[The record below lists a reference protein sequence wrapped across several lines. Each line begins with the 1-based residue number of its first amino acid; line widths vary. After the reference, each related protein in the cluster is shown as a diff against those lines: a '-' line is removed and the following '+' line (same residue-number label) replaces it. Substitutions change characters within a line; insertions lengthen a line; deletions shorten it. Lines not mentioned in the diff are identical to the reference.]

1 MQQKPIR
8 MCHQSEQTTALVFER
23 YALQNERVYWH
34 HCITFGEYVA
44 RLKLECNW
52 AK

>member
-34 HCITFGEYVA
+34 HCITF
-44 RLKLECNW
+44 RLKLEFNW